1 VFTLVSLHLG
11 SARNLDVGA
20 AALEGGSFLVYVGT
34 SGSGAGRCHG
44 REGDVVF
51 DEQCVVV
58 VAQGSSWRLPMLEIV
73 H

>member
-1 VFTLVSLHLG
+1 VFTLVSLQLG
-11 SARNLDVGA
+11 SALNLDVGA
-20 AALEGGSFLVYVGT
+20 AALEGGSFLVYGRT